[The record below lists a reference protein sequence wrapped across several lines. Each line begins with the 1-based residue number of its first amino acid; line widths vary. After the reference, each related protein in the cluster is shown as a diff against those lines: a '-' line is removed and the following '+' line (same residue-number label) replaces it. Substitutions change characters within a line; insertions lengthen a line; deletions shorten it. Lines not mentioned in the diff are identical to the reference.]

1 MPRSG
6 EKPLLMALVLMAAV
20 IVATA
25 GVAFSDIRTLAT
37 LRDAAIASHQI
48 LDVIHEIVRAE
59 YEAES
64 GQRGYLLSGD
74 EIYLASYRTG
84 VDKVHQWLTEFDRL
98 TPDDPGDRPWSAV
111 LHARTEDKLTEL
123 ARTIALRRT
132 RGLDAALAVVGT
144 NRGKMLMDQIVAATD
159 ALEQQANERLLQNR
173 REFDRARRDATISC
187 FIAGVVGLLGLW
199 SFWAFVR
206 RHIDIIHRGEQAMFR
221 EKERLRVTLA
231 SIGDAVIVTDA
242 EGRITFLNAV
252 AEALTGWRNTEA
264 GRRPL
269 EEVFVIRNEQTGEP
283 LLNPA
288 RRVMAK
294 GITVGLANHTVLIA
308 RDGTHRPIDDSA
320 APIRDGNGH
329 LFGAILVFRDVT
341 ERRRA
346 ENQLKEADRR
356 KDEFLATLA
365 HELRNPLAPLANAWR
380 LVGDPRSDTEVR
392 AKAGG
397 IIDRQLAIMV
407 RLIDDLM
414 DVARITQN
422 KFELRKSHISVNRL
436 IDNAIEMS
444 EPQFAA
450 RGHRLTL
457 IRPETDFEV
466 VVDPTRV
473 AQAICNLLNNA
484 AKFTPPGGGTIV
496 LSVWQEGAQWLVSVR
511 DNGEGIP
518 PHILEH
524 IFNMFAQNDALATPR
539 GGLGVGLALVKHIA
553 GLHGGTVSA
562 SSLGPGQGAEFR
574 LRLPVNGA

>member
-1 MPRSG
+1 MLRSG
-6 EKPLLMALVLMAAV
+6 EKPLLMALIFMAAV

-48 LDVIHEIVRAE
+48 LDVIHAIVRAE

-64 GQRGYLLSGD
+64 GQRGYLLTGD
-74 EIYLASYRTG
+74 ESYLTSYRAG
-84 VDKVHQWLTEFDRL
+84 VDKVHQWLAEFDRL
-98 TPDDPGDRPWSAV
+98 TPDDPGNHPWSTV
-111 LHARTEDKLTEL
+111 LHARTEEKLVEL
-123 ARTIALRRT
+123 ARTIELRRT
-132 RGLDAALAVVGT
+132 RGLDAALVVVATGH
-144 NRGKMLMDQIVAATD
+144 GKMLMDQIVAATD

-187 FIAGVVGLLGLW
+187 FIAGIVGLLGLW
-199 SFWAFVR
+199 GFWAFVR
-206 RHIDIIHRGEQAMFR
+206 RHIDIIRRSEQAMLR

-231 SIGDAVIVTDA
+231 SIGDAVIVIDT

-252 AEALTGWRNTEA
+252 AESLTGWRNAEA
-264 GRRPL
+264 EHRPL
-269 EEVFVIRNEQTGEP
+269 EEVFAIRNEQTGEP
-283 LLNPA
+283 VLNPA
-288 RRVMAK
+288 RRVMAN
-294 GITVGLANHTVLIA
+294 GVTVGLANHTVLIA
-308 RDGTHRPIDDSA
+308 RDGTQRPIDDSA
-320 APIRDGNGH
+320 APIRDGGGQ

-380 LVGDPRSDTEVR
+380 LVCDPRSDAEVR
-392 AKAGG
+392 AKAGS

-436 IDNAIEMS
+436 LDNAVEMS

-450 RGHRLTL
+450 RGHRLTNV
-457 IRPETDFEV
+457 RPETDFEV
-466 VVDPTRV
+466 MVDPTRV

-484 AKFTPPGGGTIV
+484 AKFTHTGGAIV
-496 LSVWQEGAQWLVSVR
+496 LSAWQDGAHWVVSVR
-511 DNGEGIP
+511 DDGEGIP
-518 PHILEH
+518 PQVLEH
-524 IFNMFAQNDALATPR
+524 IFKMFAQNDALAAPR

-553 GLHGGTVSA
+553 ELHGGTVSA
-562 SSLGPGQGAEFR
+562 SSRGSGQGAEFQ